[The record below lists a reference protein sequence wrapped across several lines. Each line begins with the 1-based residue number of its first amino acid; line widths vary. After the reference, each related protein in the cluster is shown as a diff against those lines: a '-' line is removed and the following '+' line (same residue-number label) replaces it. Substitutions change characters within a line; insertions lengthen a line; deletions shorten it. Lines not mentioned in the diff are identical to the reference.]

1 MLRAEEWGE
10 KSRFLRCAAEWKC
23 KEAAEWKGKEAAE
36 WKGKEA
42 AEWKGKKLRGENL
55 LILHL
60 RRLAGR
66 LWEVVGRGV
75 G

>member
-1 MLRAEEWGE
+1 MGLVLMLRAEEWGE

-23 KEAAEWKGKEAAE
+23 KEAAEWKCKEAAE
-36 WKGKEA
+36 WKC
-42 AEWKGKKLRGENL
+42 KKLRGENL

-66 LWEVVGRGV
+66 LWEVVAGRGV